1 MSTTKV
7 RHRQPWHS
15 AGFTLI
21 EALVALTLLAV
32 CLLPAAN
39 ALRNA
44 GAAPAVAAGAARKL
58 DCVSSLMETVLAQ
71 PYNRLLS
78 FATATGTSSYPIPD
92 DAACPQRSVTIARY
106 GKTST
111 RSFGFGT
118 TDDYLLYVS
127 VALADPA
134 DGNPFTLTTLVAR

>member
-1 MSTTKV
+1 MSTMKV
-7 RHRQPWHS
+7 RHRKPRRS

-21 EALVALTLLAV
+21 EAVIALMLLAV
-32 CLLPAAN
+32 CLLPAAD

-44 GAAPAVAAGAARKL
+44 VAAPDAAASAARKL
-58 DCVSSLMETVLAQ
+58 DCVSSLMETVLAE

-78 FATATGTSSYPIPD
+78 FATASGASPYPIPD

-106 GKTST
+106 GKTSN
-111 RSFGFGT
+111 RSFGFGA